1 MDRLS
6 LPVHDLSY
14 ETNVSLSKVWVVF
27 EIEKVSDKHFLS
39 INLSFVLIVN
49 SKIELVS
56 SSVGLQVLFLFST
69 F

>member
-14 ETNVSLSKVWVVF
+14 ETNVSLSEVWVVF

>member
-1 MDRLS
+1 MNRLS

-39 INLSFVLIVN
+39 INLSFVALCYN
-49 SKIELVS
+49 VS
-56 SSVGLQVLFLFST
+56 FLS
-69 F
+69 